1 MKLEALLHQ
10 RSTLDIHIDAL
21 KIKVDKSDVTIRDLE
36 MKVQNL
42 QRSIDGNKQAKDKYL
57 KQLEDAIT
65 RREELSKQI
74 ESYNG

>member
-74 ESYNG
+74 ENYNG